1 MVSEIRAH
9 KIADKIFR
17 ELSLLLI
24 QEVSDPRLN
33 NISITKVSVDRE
45 LAFASIYVSS
55 YKGREASK
63 AILEGLNHARGYLR
77 RELSQRIQLR
87 FFPRLRFY
95 WDPIPEQAD
104 RIDMLLDSISEG
116 KATEKIDHED
126 INPNG

>member
-17 ELSLLLI
+17 ELSTLLI
-24 QEVSDPRLN
+24 QEVSDPRLD

-55 YKGREASK
+55 YKGKDASEE
-63 AILEGLNHARGYLR
+63 ILKGLDHARGYLR
-77 RELSQRIQLR
+77 RELSQRIRLR

-116 KATEKIDHED
+116 KPIEKNDDED